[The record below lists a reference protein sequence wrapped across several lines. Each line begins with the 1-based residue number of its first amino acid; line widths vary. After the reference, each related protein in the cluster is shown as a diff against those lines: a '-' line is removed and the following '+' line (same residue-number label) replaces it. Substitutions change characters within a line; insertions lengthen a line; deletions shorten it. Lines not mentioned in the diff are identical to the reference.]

1 MIVYRSTYKTY
12 LCTLIEYHFNTQILF
27 AQTESEKKDL
37 YVFYILFLD
46 KFQAF
51 EENLY

>member
-1 MIVYRSTYKTY
+1 MYFDRLSFQY
-12 LCTLIEYHFNTQILF
+12 TQILF

-37 YVFYILFLD
+37 YEFYILFLD

-51 EENLY
+51 EENLYRM

>member
-1 MIVYRSTYKTY
+1 MYFDILSFQY
-12 LCTLIEYHFNTQILF
+12 TQILF

-37 YVFYILFLD
+37 NEFYILFLD